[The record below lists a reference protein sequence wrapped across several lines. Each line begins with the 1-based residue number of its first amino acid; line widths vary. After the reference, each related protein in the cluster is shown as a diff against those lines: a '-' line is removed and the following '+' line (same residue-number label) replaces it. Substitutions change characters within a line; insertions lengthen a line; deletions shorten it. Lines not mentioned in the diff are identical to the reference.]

1 MFSVVSS
8 LTMLVLSF
16 IMVSLIRLVHSEII
30 LPINLFLQIQSQKS
44 LQSHLQV
51 ALFQICLLL
60 HTDEFNRHTHLQ
72 LSCHNTLRVSLSLI
86 KKL

>member
-1 MFSVVSS
+1 MSHSHAQVLGFH
-8 LTMLVLSF
+8 MYPLVQF
-16 IMVSLIRLVHSEII
+16 IIPAKS
-30 LPINLFLQIQSQKS
+30 S

-51 ALFQICLLL
+51 SLFQIYFLW

-72 LSCHNTLRVSLSLI
+72 LSCHNTLRVSFNLI